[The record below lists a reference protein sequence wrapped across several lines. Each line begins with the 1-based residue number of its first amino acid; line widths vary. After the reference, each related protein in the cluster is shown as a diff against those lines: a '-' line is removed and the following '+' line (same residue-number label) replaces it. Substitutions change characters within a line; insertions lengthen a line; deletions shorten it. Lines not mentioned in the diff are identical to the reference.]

1 MLLKFL
7 SAAYE
12 HPFHCPCCPLIY
24 RAIALLFVRLCIFL
38 SQIFTLLP
46 SSGRAFAVHSDVE
59 ITADGHKN
67 SADDDAELVQAMPT
81 PSGIIYSTVQ
91 KTWSKVA

>member
-1 MLLKFL
+1 METRDSRNF
-7 SAAYE
+7 SGTSI
-12 HPFHCPCCPLIY
+12 F
-24 RAIALLFVRLCIFL
+24 FVRLCIFL